1 MTSAL
6 DPCVTQLGLQH
17 KPIFHAS
24 MHEILMAIN
33 GFVLKGEP
41 VQNKR
46 DRDARRWIRE
56 V

>member
-6 DPCVTQLGLQH
+6 DPCATQELGLQH
-17 KPIFHAS
+17 KLIFHAS

-33 GFVLKGEP
+33 GFVKGEL

-46 DRDARRWIRE
+46 DKDARRWIRE